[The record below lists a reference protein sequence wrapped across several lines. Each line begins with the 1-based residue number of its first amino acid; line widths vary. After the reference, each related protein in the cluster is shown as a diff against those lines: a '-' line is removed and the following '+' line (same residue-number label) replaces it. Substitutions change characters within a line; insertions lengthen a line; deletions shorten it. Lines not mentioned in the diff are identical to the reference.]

1 MRFLRLAT
9 LAAMFVGGAQ
19 AATIHNSSGSFISA
33 VGTAVTDG
41 FGVAEGYPAGFGIY
55 SNSTMNAY
63 FGETRYV
70 TTGFANWNILQGG
83 GTYCAGCNGSFLLDF
98 TATSL
103 GTAQGVY
110 GVGLD
115 ILGNDSSTPYFAFVT
130 FGDDTT
136 LNHAL
141 PTGTSYFGITDP
153 LLIKSIHFGL
163 SGGGATTGGGFF
175 IDNLTIAAAAQIPE
189 PASVMLLGSALA
201 ALAILRRMR

>member
-9 LAAMFVGGAQ
+9 LAAMFAAGVQ
-19 AATIHNSSGSFISA
+19 AATIHNSSGSFTGA
-33 VGTAVTDG
+33 VGTAITDG

-70 TTGFANWNILQGG
+70 TTGFTDWNILSGG
-83 GTYCAGCNGSFLLDF
+83 GYCAGCNGSFLLDF

-110 GVGLD
+110 GVGMD
-115 ILGNDSSTPYFAFVT
+115 ILGNDTGTPYFAFIT

-136 LNHAL
+136 LNQAL
-141 PTGTSYFGITDP
+141 PAGVSYFGITDP

-163 SGGGATTGGGFF
+163 SGGGSTTGGSFL